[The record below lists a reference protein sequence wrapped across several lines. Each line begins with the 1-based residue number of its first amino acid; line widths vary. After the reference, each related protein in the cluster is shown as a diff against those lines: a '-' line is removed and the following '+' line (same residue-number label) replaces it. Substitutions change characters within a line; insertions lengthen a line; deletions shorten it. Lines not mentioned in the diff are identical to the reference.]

1 MLRAIFR
8 ACPSTR
14 RRSLEKNRVSRESSS
29 DDVTIVLPVTTD
41 CALREPSAP
50 KTAGC
55 CPGRWNSPSGV
66 SAHSKPTWEITVR
79 PDGTESETVV
89 LPVTIGCA
97 AGHAICTRRRQT
109 TVQHA
114 PVHRARTGSLDSR
127 QPAQPGLDQGADAA
141 CPTQPRCPRTA
152 GVGPDEASRQGQR
165 QRCPRTAGIDY
176 STSRSRVDSMTMSPH
191 RRDRPQLFYFRLP
204 RPRGDTV
211 GQTSPDTGK
220 RSPESGGIVGLIMA
234 GGRHC
239 SGGPPGR
246 PAQRVRP
253 PAVRTR
259 CGSCRHGGGAVHVT
273 LP

>member
-1 MLRAIFR
+1 M
-8 ACPSTR
+8 
-14 RRSLEKNRVSRESSS
+14 
-29 DDVTIVLPVTTD
+29 TIVLPVTTD

-152 GVGPDEASRQGQR
+152 RGWTGRSV
-165 QRCPRTAGIDY
+165 
-176 STSRSRVDSMTMSPH
+176 TSGTTPTMSPH